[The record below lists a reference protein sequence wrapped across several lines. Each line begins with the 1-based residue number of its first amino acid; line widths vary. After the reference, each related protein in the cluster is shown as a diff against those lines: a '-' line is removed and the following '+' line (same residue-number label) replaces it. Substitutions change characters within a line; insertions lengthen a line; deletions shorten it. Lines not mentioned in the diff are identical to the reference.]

1 MTCCEDFS
9 PRDGR
14 RLGTLNEIQLVMKL
28 TAVFVPAA
36 EGGYTALVEEIP
48 GAISEGETI
57 EEARENLADA
67 LRMILECNREI
78 ARQHEPA
85 ESRRETI
92 ELAAL

>member
-1 MTCCEDFS
+1 MT
-9 PRDGR
+9 
-14 RLGTLNEIQLVMKL
+14 L

-36 EGGYTALVEEIP
+36 EGGYTAFVEEIP

-57 EEARENLADA
+57 EQARENLADA

-78 ARQHEPA
+78 ARLQEPA
-85 ESRRETI
+85 ESHCETI

>member
-1 MTCCEDFS
+1 
-9 PRDGR
+9 
-14 RLGTLNEIQLVMKL
+14 MKL
-28 TAVFVPAA
+28 TAVFVPAP
-36 EGGYTALVEEIP
+36 EGGFTALVEEIP

-78 ARQHEPA
+78 ARQQQPA
-85 ESRRETI
+85 ESRRETM